1 MAELAI
7 VVMTMN
13 DVSDGQAGRR
23 CEPADSNM
31 VEQDRAAWNADIE
44 GKRKYL
50 ACY

>member
-13 DVSDGQAGRR
+13 EVGGGQAGRQ

-31 VEQDRAAWNADIE
+31 VEQDRAA
-44 GKRKYL
+44 
-50 ACY
+50 